1 MSVRSAVGATFCTA
15 IMSVDRQID
24 ASCSTRSIV
33 DTKARPKQAEAYTQ
47 RPCQREP
54 EEPSS

>member
-24 ASCSTRSIV
+24 ASCSP
-33 DTKARPKQAEAYTQ
+33 KALCKT
-47 RPCQREP
+47 
-54 EEPSS
+54 S